1 MKSIP
6 STTVLFLL
14 ALGVSGA
21 ADSPLVELSGS
32 YKAVAL
38 VRDGKTESEELVSS
52 VSVKFAAEEMTFTI
66 KDKTFPAK
74 IKLNAKAK
82 PATIDIAPS
91 DGPEKGRTFLG
102 IYKFDRGELAI
113 AFSERG
119 ERPTA
124 FKGEDGVLLV
134 KLKKDEKK

>member
-1 MKSIP
+1 MKRIL

-14 ALGVSGA
+14 TLGVCGA

-38 VRDGKTESEELVSS
+38 VRDGKTESVASS
-52 VSVKFAAEEMTFTI
+52 VFVKIAADEMTFTI

-74 IKLNAKAK
+74 IKLDAKAK

-102 IYKFDRGELAI
+102 IYELDHGELAI

-134 KLKKDEKK
+134 KLKKVEKK

>member
-1 MKSIP
+1 MKRIP

-14 ALGVSGA
+14 TLGVGGA
-21 ADSPLVELSGS
+21 ADTPLVELSGS

-38 VRDGKTESEELVSS
+38 VRDGKSEPEGLVSS
-52 VSVKFAAEEMTFTI
+52 VSVKFAADEIAFTI

-74 IKLNAKAK
+74 IKLNAKAM

-102 IYKFDRGELAI
+102 IYNLDRGELAI

>member
-1 MKSIP
+1 MKPVLSAG
-6 STTVLFLL
+6 VLFLFV
-14 ALGVSGA
+14 LGVSLA
-21 ADSPLVELSGS
+21 AEAPLAELEGS

-38 VRDGKTESEELVSS
+38 SRDGKDESAELVAS
-52 VSVKFAAEEMTFTI
+52 VAVKIAAEDLTFTV

-74 IKLNAKAK
+74 IKVDAKAR

-102 IYKFDRGELAI
+102 IYKIEKGELAI
-113 AFSERG
+113 AFTERG
-119 ERPTA
+119 DRPTA
-124 FKGEDGVLLV
+124 FKAEDGVLLV